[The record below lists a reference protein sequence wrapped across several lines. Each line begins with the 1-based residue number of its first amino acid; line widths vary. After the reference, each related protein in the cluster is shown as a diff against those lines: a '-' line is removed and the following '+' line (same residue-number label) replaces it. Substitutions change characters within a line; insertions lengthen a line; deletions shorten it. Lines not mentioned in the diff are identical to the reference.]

1 MKGRLVNCD
10 RQNITETNGIAET
23 KAQRLNH
30 FFISCFVQ
38 RERGT
43 LFYSG
48 IIFKE

>member
-23 KAQRLNH
+23 KAQRPNQT
-30 FFISCFVQ
+30 CKG
-38 RERGT
+38 REET
-43 LFYSG
+43 LFYFG